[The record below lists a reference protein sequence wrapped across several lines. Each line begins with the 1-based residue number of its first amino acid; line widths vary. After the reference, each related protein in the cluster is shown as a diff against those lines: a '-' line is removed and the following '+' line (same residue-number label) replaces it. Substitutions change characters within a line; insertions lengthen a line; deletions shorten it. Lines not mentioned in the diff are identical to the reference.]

1 MSPLHARIRFMEHIL
16 KLGYDLEFGP
26 LGETVRN
33 NKENLEKRKQKKK
46 IFKKNTVR

>member
-33 NKENLEKRKQKKK
+33 NEENHEKRKEKKK
-46 IFKKNTVR
+46 KYKINIWN